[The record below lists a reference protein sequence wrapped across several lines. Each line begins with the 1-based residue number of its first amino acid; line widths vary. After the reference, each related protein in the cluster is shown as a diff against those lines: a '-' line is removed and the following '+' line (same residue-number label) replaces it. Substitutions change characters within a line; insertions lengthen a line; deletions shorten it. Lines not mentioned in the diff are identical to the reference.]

1 MRLRYGDVMPE
12 FHYDTPYQPQKS
24 FQELTLGTSPLAVI
38 FLANFGHPIT
48 RYFLAKYYTTYSELI
63 DCRLAVVVKSKPQ
76 VISAAFPPGAI
87 PFEIICDPEGAL
99 YDYFEIP
106 TETNAYKFASLES
119 LKILRAARK
128 EGYRL
133 KKDQPQQLPL
143 TLILAPGGGVGMAH
157 YGSSLT
163 DFPEDCQAIQ
173 RTVDHMEA
181 GWMDEWDQMSALG
194 FVTQEE
200 AQDWMA
206 NRAEQEDFL
215 QYQEPY
221 QEQAEEPAPAMAS
234 APGGGLQ
241 GDWQDNTAELLL
253 DFTTLSQPEQEV
265 AIPRDDLYKT
275 TGEIDIL
282 GALAKQMGRHDL
294 D

>member
-1 MRLRYGDVMPE
+1 MRIKYGDVIPE

-24 FQELTLGTSPLAVI
+24 FQELTLGTTPLAVI
-38 FLANFGHPIT
+38 FLANFGHPVT
-48 RYFLAKYYTTYSELI
+48 RYYLAKYYKTYPELR

-106 TETNAYKFASLES
+106 AESNAYKYASLES

-128 EGYRL
+128 EGYKL

-163 DFPEDCQAIQ
+163 DFPEDCLAIQ
-173 RTVDHMEA
+173 RTVEHMEP
-181 GWMDEWDQMSALG
+181 GWMEEWDQMAALG
-194 FVTQEE
+194 FVAPEEGQNWMELDPEPEE
-200 AQDWMA
+200 AEEYFPQ
-206 NRAEQEDFL
+206 
-215 QYQEPY
+215 
-221 QEQAEEPAPAMAS
+221 EEPAQPAAVP
-234 APGGGLQ
+234 AADPLQ
-241 GDWQDNTAELLL
+241 GGWQDNTAELLL
-253 DFTTLSQPEQEV
+253 DFSTLSQPEQEV
-265 AIPRDDLYKT
+265 AIPRDDLYNT

-282 GALAKQMGRHDL
+282 GSVARQLGRNDML
-294 D
+294 

>member
-1 MRLRYGDVMPE
+1 MRIKYGDVMPE

-24 FQELTLGTSPLAVI
+24 FQELTLGNTPLAVI

-48 RYFLAKYYTTYSELI
+48 RYYLAKYYQTYQEMI
-63 DCRLAVVVKSKPQ
+63 GCRLAVVVKSKPQ

-87 PFEIICDPEGAL
+87 PFEIICDPEGTL

-106 TETNAYKFASLES
+106 TETNAYKYATLES

-128 EGYRL
+128 EGYKL

-157 YGSSLT
+157 YGVTLT
-163 DFPEDCQAIQ
+163 DFPEDCLAIQ
-173 RTVDHMEA
+173 RTVEHMEPD
-181 GWMDEWDQMSALG
+181 WMEEWDQMAALG
-194 FVTQEE
+194 FVAPEE
-200 AQDWMA
+200 GQNWMELDEP
-206 NRAEQEDFL
+206 AEEEYL
-215 QYQEPY
+215 PE
-221 QEQAEEPAPAMAS
+221 EEPAAVPAGD
-234 APGGGLQ
+234 PLQ
-241 GDWQDNTAELLL
+241 GGWQDNTAELLL

-265 AIPRDDLYKT
+265 AIPRDDLYNT

-282 GALAKQMGRHDL
+282 GSVARQLGRNDML
-294 D
+294 